1 MNLPAIF
8 NAVAYVCIAGLAVA
22 CGYVA
27 ALFWQA
33 WRCERD
39 DDFDEE

>member
-8 NAVAYVCIAGLAVA
+8 NAVAYVCIAGLVVAVGLCLYILGIA
-22 CGYVA
+22 WYV
-27 ALFWQA
+27 
-33 WRCERD
+33 ERD